1 MIATPEH
8 TVCDDGVVIALGVGL
23 TNIVAAIGVPG
34 QIIGCW
40 RNRKVTVM
48 GALVVL
54 VNVPLI
60 LPDPLAAMP
69 VTATVYPE
77 SSYR

>member
-1 MIATPEH
+1 
-8 TVCDDGVVIALGVGL
+8 
-23 TNIVAAIGVPG
+23 
-34 QIIGCW
+34 
-40 RNRKVTVM
+40 M

-69 VTATVYPE
+69 VTVTIL
-77 SSYR
+77 SRDQL